1 MSAAAASSSL
11 EKSYDLTVGKFIGF
25 LEGRR
30 VCGSFHLAL
39 EVQGN
44 VAKLFLDVTDDFSL
58 SGGGERVTTF
68 SHDLHEVGS
77 QIATSQV
84 QTKDGMRKS
93 ITFVDG
99 DGVRYTITRVEN
111 DTGGTTR
118 GIQGEDSLDSD
129 VHCWGS
135 ECFEHDLSHLLTVS
149 LGVKRSFSE
158 EHWAF
163 FRGDT
168 KFIVERVMPDFLH
181 IIPVGDDTVL
191 NGVLEGEDTSLALG
205 FISDVGVLLAHT
217 DHDTLMTGT
226 TYDGGEHSSGSV
238 ISGET
243 GLDHA
248 GAIVADQSG
257 SIVVTHDSSLSLVC
271 TED

>member
-44 VAKLFLDVTDDFSL
+44 VAKLFLDVTNDFSL
-58 SGGGERVTTF
+58 SGGGEGVTTF

-84 QTKDGMRKS
+84 QTEDGVGKS

-99 DGVRYTITRVEN
+99 DGVGNTITSIQN
-111 DTGGTTR
+111 NTGGTTR
-118 GIQGEDSLDSD
+118 GIQREDSLDSD
-129 VHCWGS
+129 VHSGRAES
-135 ECFEHDLSHLLTVS
+135 FKHDLGHLFTVS

-158 EHWAF
+158 EHWRF
-163 FRGDT
+163 LRGNT
-168 KFIVERVMPDFLH
+168 KFIVESVMPDLFH

-191 NGVLEGEDTSLALG
+191 NGVLQGEDTSLALG
-205 FISDVGVLLAHT
+205 FISDVGILLAHT
-217 DHDTLMTGT
+217 DHDTLMTGA
-226 TYDGGEHSSGSV
+226 TYDGGEYSSGSV

-243 GLDHA
+243 GLDQT

-257 SIVVTHDSSLSLVC
+257 SIVVTHDLSVRGIC
-271 TED
+271 